1 MLLPKPVPLCSPFP
15 SDTKSNCRKPA
26 DMQGN
31 AGKRRESDFGH
42 RPSCPRG
49 ASPLPY
55 LRGNTASTTAS
66 PDHNSTAENGLCQT
80 SFKMPPSL
88 PRLKC
93 PLSVMFSLALP
104 CFCFHRSIMTFSA
117 HCKVDK

>member
-1 MLLPKPVPLCSPFP
+1 MLLPNPVALCSPFP
-15 SDTKSNCRKPA
+15 SNTKSNFRKQA
-26 DMQGN
+26 DVQGN
-31 AGKRRESDFGH
+31 AGKRQESDFGH

-49 ASPLPY
+49 ASALPY
-55 LRGNTASTTAS
+55 LPGNTASTTAS
-66 PDHNSTAENGLCQT
+66 PDDNSTAENCLCQT

-104 CFCFHRSIMTFSA
+104 CFCFHRIIKTFSA
-117 HCKVDK
+117 